1 MTYFSRLIE
10 YNKGEVIV
18 MGQTVYADVLFLINF
33 SMDFLVFY
41 ICARLS
47 GKRLFVV
54 RSGIAAA
61 VGGIYGIASLFLPEG
76 GILPLICD
84 ISSMLVICAI
94 AFYRRIDRLRD
105 FLGRCA
111 LFAGIS
117 AILGGIM
124 TAIYSMLNRSGLA
137 ALEGE
142 SGDDISVWLF
152 ALLAAAGGAAAFAGG
167 RRMKRISVSKQSE
180 IEITFE
186 SRSVRLR
193 GMTDTGNM
201 LTDPLSGRSVAICEL
216 EAVREIFP
224 EELTDFWKRGDIML
238 SSTLPSEYA
247 SKLRY
252 IPARGAVGAKS
263 TLLYAISP
271 DKIKVITE
279 TGETDTDILI
289 APVPYKLSA
298 GESRALLPPGII

>member
-1 MTYFSRLIE
+1 
-10 YNKGEVIV
+10 

-47 GKRLFVV
+47 GKRLYAV
-54 RSGIAAA
+54 RSAIAAA
-61 VGGIYGIASLFLPEG
+61 LGGIYGIAALFIPEG
-76 GILPLICD
+76 GILPLFCD
-84 ISSMLVICAI
+84 LASMLVICAI
-94 AFYRRIDRLRD
+94 AFYRKIDRLRD

-137 ALEGE
+137 GLEAE
-142 SGDDISVWLF
+142 DGDDISIWFF
-152 ALLAAAGGAAAFAGG
+152 ALLAAAGGAAAFVGG
-167 RRMKRISVSKQSE
+167 RRMRRFTVSKQTE
-180 IEITFE
+180 IEIAFE

-201 LTDPLSGRSVAICEL
+201 LTDPLSGRGVAICEL
-216 EAVREIFP
+216 EAVKDIFP
-224 EELTDFWKRGDIML
+224 DELIAFWKSGDIAF
-238 SSTLPSEYA
+238 SSSLPAEYA
-247 SKLRY
+247 SKLRF
-252 IPARGAVGAKS
+252 IPARGAVGSKS
-263 TLLYAISP
+263 TLLYAIAP
-271 DKIKVITE
+271 NRVAVIADGKE
-279 TGETDTDILI
+279 IEADLLI

-298 GESRALLPPGII
+298 GESRALLPPGIIQ